1 MRRKPTY
8 AELEKSVEK
17 LEPRDHL
24 CCIYETE
31 EEHRS
36 LLTPF
41 LRHGLGQREKVL
53 YIVDDHTAEK
63 ILNYLRDDGLE
74 VDSYLKNGQ
83 LRVLT
88 VAEAYM
94 QGGVFDPDSMIA
106 LLREENTRALDEG
119 YTALRVTGE
128 MSWVLKGLPGSE
140 RFIEYESKL
149 NDFFSSSKCLAICQ
163 YDRRKFEASLLL
175 DVLITHPSVVIGTQ
189 TYDNFYYIPP
199 KDYLGPFPEAAKL
212 DNCLKTLLEHKRT
225 EKVLQESEK
234 RYRAL
239 VEDMPALMCRFSPD
253 GTLSFVNNAYCR
265 YFDRNREELVGENFF
280 KFIPKQERK
289 KIRTYFESL
298 SEEMPVISYE
308 HKVVAPNGEDRWQR
322 WTERALFDEKGKLKQ
337 YQSIGRDITEQKQ
350 AEIALQEKEQKLE
363 RQAQNL
369 EEVNTALKVLL
380 EHREE
385 EKKKSEE
392 NILANVKKLIFPYL
406 EKLENYRLDEKNQT
420 YIDIIRSNLKDLI
433 APFAN
438 ILSSNYS
445 VLTPTEIQVADLIR
459 HGRTS
464 KEIASLLNV
473 SLKAVSFHRG
483 NIRKKLDLVNKKRNL
498 RSHLQSLST

>member
-1 MRRKPTY
+1 MDRKPTY
-8 AELEKSVEK
+8 AELEKSIEK
-17 LEPRDHL
+17 LEPGGHL

-53 YIVDDHTAEK
+53 YIADDHTAEE

-74 VDSYLKNGQ
+74 ADSYLENGQ

-106 LLREENTRALDEG
+106 FLREENTRALDEG

-128 MSWVLKGLPGSE
+128 MSWTLKGLPGSE

-199 KDYLGPFPEAAKL
+199 QDYLGLTPEAAKL
-212 DNCLKTLLEHKRT
+212 DNCLEALLEHKRS
-225 EKVLQESEK
+225 EEALRESEK
-234 RYRAL
+234 KYRDL
-239 VEDMPALMCRFSPD
+239 VENISDVIYSIDTGGVVTYINPAIESVLGYSPSEMIGMPFIEFVYKEDLTRMRKRFEE
-253 GTLSFVNNAYCR
+253 TLSGHIKPSEYRIV
-265 YFDRNREELVGENFF
+265 D
-280 KFIPKQERK
+280 KFGKIHWILTSSKPVCEQNQVIGIQGVLTNITERK
-289 KIRTYFESL
+289 HAET
-298 SEEMPVISYE
+298 
-308 HKVVAPNGEDRWQR
+308 
-322 WTERALFDEKGKLKQ
+322 ALLEKDK
-337 YQSIGRDITEQKQ
+337 
-350 AEIALQEKEQKLE
+350 KLE
-363 RQAQNL
+363 QQAQHL
-369 EEVNTALKVLL
+369 EEVNTALKILI

-385 EKKKSEE
+385 EKKKLEE
-392 NILANVKKLIFPYL
+392 NILLNVQKLVYPYL
-406 EKLENYRLDEKNQT
+406 EKLASSQLDDKNQT
-420 YIDIIRSNLKDLI
+420 HIDIIKSNLKELI
-433 APFAN
+433 SPFVN
-438 ILSSNYS
+438 TLSSKYAI
-445 VLTPTEIQVADLIR
+445 LTSTEIQVADYIK
-459 HGRTS
+459 HGKTS
-464 KEIASLLNV
+464 KEIAFLLNV
-473 SLKAVSFHRG
+473 SHKTVSFHRG
-483 NIRKKLDLVNKKRNL
+483 NIRRKLGLANKKINL
-498 RSHLQSLST
+498 RSQLQSLTT